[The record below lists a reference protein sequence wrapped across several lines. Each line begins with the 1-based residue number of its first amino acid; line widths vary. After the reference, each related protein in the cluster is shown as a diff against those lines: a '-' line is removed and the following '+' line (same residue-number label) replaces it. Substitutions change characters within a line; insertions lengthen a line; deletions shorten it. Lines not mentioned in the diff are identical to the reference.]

1 MLAGVI
7 PSVVLFATQTVAGA
21 RAIDP
26 PVPPES
32 AASARAGTERSN
44 SRCPDTVHAARI
56 RDYTAPRLVRRH
68 ASCQASRGLV
78 TSMPNKDETK
88 TRIGEKYDT
97 LRGPLQRLEG
107 FGRPGGDQPDKRVSA
122 SGQRR
127 PWPAF
132 SAWAV
137 DPSRVPQDLPLGFQ
151 LLQQLRAIELG
162 VLDREVEIL
171 PYRDCHRPSGLCQ
184 SG

>member
-26 PVPPES
+26 PVPPKS

-107 FGRPGGDQPDKRVSA
+107 FGRPGGDHSKGTRQARFSFWTKASVACFFSMGGRPVEGAAGLATRFPVASA
-122 SGQRR
+122 VAS
-127 PWPAF
+127 
-132 SAWAV
+132 
-137 DPSRVPQDLPLGFQ
+137 D
-151 LLQQLRAIELG
+151 
-162 VLDREVEIL
+162 
-171 PYRDCHRPSGLCQ
+171 
-184 SG
+184 